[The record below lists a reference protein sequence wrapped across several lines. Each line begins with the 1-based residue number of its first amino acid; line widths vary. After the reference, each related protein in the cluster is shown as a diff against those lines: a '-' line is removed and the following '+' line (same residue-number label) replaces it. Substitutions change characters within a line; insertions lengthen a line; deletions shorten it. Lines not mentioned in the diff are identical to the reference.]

1 MHWQGG
7 AGAEAIVENG
17 LKYLAEK
24 GFKDVVDGTRIPPD
38 AEACRQVEELLLKL
52 RKTGNYNIC
61 EKVSNFEE
69 KVMHTYYERQF
80 KKKGSLHKVFGKNK
94 W

>member
-1 MHWQGG
+1 M
-7 AGAEAIVENG
+7 
-17 LKYLAEK
+17 
-24 GFKDVVDGTRIPPD
+24 
-38 AEACRQVEELLLKL
+38 LLKL

-69 KVMHTYYERQF
+69 KVMDTYYERRF
-80 KKKGSLHKVFGKNK
+80 KKKGSLHRVLGKTNDRDHDKRKTEDYIAWLETVARRWKVRNHVT

>member
-1 MHWQGG
+1 M
-7 AGAEAIVENG
+7 
-17 LKYLAEK
+17 
-24 GFKDVVDGTRIPPD
+24 
-38 AEACRQVEELLLKL
+38 LLKL

-69 KVMHTYYERQF
+69 KVMDTYYERQF
-80 KKKGSLHKVFGKNK
+80 KKKDPYIQFWGKTNDRAHDKRKTEDYIAWLETIARRWKVRNHFT